1 MIPLRDSTRSH
12 SFPIVNITLI
22 VLNILVFIKEL
33 ALPPQHL
40 NAFFYTYGVIP
51 AQVTTQLTAGAPLL
65 SIGIPF
71 ISAIFLHGG
80 WLHLVGNMLYLWI
93 FGDNIE
99 DRMGHLR
106 YLFFYLLVGVIASI
120 AHIIANPSSDIPIIG
135 ASGAI
140 AGVLGAYFLAFPRAK
155 ILTLVP
161 VFFFVTFI
169 QVPAIIFLP
178 VWFLIQIF
186 NIFSTA
192 GMAANSVAWWAH
204 IGGFIGGAVLLPFF
218 SRSRHMPEQ

>member
-12 SFPIVNITLI
+12 SFPIVNVTLI
-22 VLNILVFIKEL
+22 ILNILVFFKEL
-33 ALPPQHL
+33 SLPPQYL
-40 NAFFYTYGVIP
+40 NAFFYTYGLIP
-51 AQVTTQLTAGAPLL
+51 AQVTKQLMEGASLL
-65 SIGIPF
+65 STGIPF
-71 ISAIFLHGG
+71 ISAMFIHGN
-80 WLHLVGNMLYLWI
+80 WLHLLGNMLYLWI

-106 YLFFYLLVGVIASI
+106 YLIFYLLVGIIASTV
-120 AHIIANPSSDIPIIG
+120 HVIANPGSDIPIIG

-161 VFFFVTFI
+161 VFFFITFV

-178 VWFLIQIF
+178 VWFLIQLL
-186 NIFSTA
+186 NVFSTA
-192 GMAANSVAWWAH
+192 GMVANSVAWWAH
-204 IGGFIGGAVLLPFF
+204 IGGFIGGIILLPFF
-218 SRSRHMPEQ
+218 SRRHHYT